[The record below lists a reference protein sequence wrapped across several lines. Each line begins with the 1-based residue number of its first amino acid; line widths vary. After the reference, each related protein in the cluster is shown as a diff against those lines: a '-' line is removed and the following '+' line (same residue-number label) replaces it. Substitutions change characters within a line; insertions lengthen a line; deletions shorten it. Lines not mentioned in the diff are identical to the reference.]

1 MCGWGLAPVA
11 TRALVTSLPP
21 LEVAGIRF
29 TISAVAYLPLVA
41 LAVRSPGVRADLRA
55 LLIVGVAGITG
66 YNLPATIGLRHVPAG
81 TAGLLIATEPVWIAV
96 IASAVRR
103 RPPDRRVLAGLG
115 LSAAGAIAL
124 VGDEA
129 HTLPATVGAR
139 FLAGSGLILFGAFMW
154 GVYTVALR
162 PLTERHGALATS
174 ALTCV
179 LGSLPMVAL
188 LPFVLPSGR
197 PVGTREALLLLALAI
212 GSTVGATILWTHGVG
227 ELGPERAGVFLNLV
241 PVVSVLAA
249 AAFLGE
255 RIGTATL
262 AGGAAV
268 LAGVTLA
275 STAPAPERIAAATP
289 VRGASPGCAAG
300 RAAAGHPRPGPP
312 PPP

>member
-1 MCGWGLAPVA
+1 
-11 TRALVTSLPP
+11 VTSLPP

-29 TISAVAYLPLVA
+29 TISAACYLPLMVA
-41 LAVRSPGVRADLRA
+41 ALRVPSVRADLRA
-55 LLIVGVAGITG
+55 LFVVGVVGITG

-103 RPPDRRVLAGLG
+103 RPPARRVLAGLG
-115 LSAAGAIAL
+115 ISAAGAIAL
-124 VGDEA
+124 VGDQA
-129 HTLPATVGAR
+129 HTLPATIGAR

-154 GVYTVALR
+154 GIYTVALQ
-162 PLTERHGALATS
+162 PLTERHGSLATS

-179 LGSLPMVAL
+179 LGSLPMVFL

-197 PVGTREALLLLALAI
+197 AVDGREAVLLVCLAV
-212 GSTVGATILWTHGVG
+212 GSTVGATIMWTHGVA

-255 RIGTATL
+255 RIGAATVV
-262 AGGAAV
+262 GGAAV

-275 STAPAPERIAAATP
+275 STARTPAAAATRVP
-289 VRGASPGCAAG
+289 AGDPDRAAG
-300 RAAAGHPRPGPP
+300 RADAARPRPAPP

>member
-1 MCGWGLAPVA
+1 M
-11 TRALVTSLPP
+11 TSLPP

-29 TISAVAYLPLVA
+29 TLSAVAYLPLMAAA
-41 LAVRSPGVRADLRA
+41 LRSPAVRADLRT
-55 LLIVGVAGITG
+55 LLIVGVVGITG

-103 RPPDRRVLAGLG
+103 RPPDGRVLAGLV

-129 HTLPATVGAR
+129 HALPATIGAR

-162 PLTERHGALATS
+162 PLTDRHGALATS

-179 LGSLPMVAL
+179 LGSLPMIAL

-197 PVGTREALLLLALAI
+197 PVDEREAVLLLGLAI
-212 GSTVGATILWTHGVG
+212 GSTVAATILWTHGVA
-227 ELGPERAGVFLNLV
+227 ELGPERAGVFLNMV

-255 RIGTATL
+255 RIGVATVV
-262 AGGAAV
+262 GGAAV
-268 LAGVTLA
+268 LAGVTVA
-275 STAPAPERIAAATP
+275 STARSREEVA
-289 VRGASPGCAAG
+289 AAG
-300 RAAAGHPRPGPP
+300 RQ
-312 PPP
+312 